1 MGPNVDLPVSIQ
13 RLYYKQ
19 DIGVIAGMALLIT
32 TQLSEKTMLT
42 TSGLILHSH
51 WLLDCNSRIWT

>member
-51 WLLDCNSRIWT
+51 WSLGCNSRIWT